1 MRLNGQNRKQ
11 TDMTDRLDDPQVYLP
26 DLFATHAR
34 HYPNKDAIL
43 CGDRRQ
49 SWGGFV
55 SNINRVANHL
65 IAAGIGKGDRV
76 AVLMGNSPEMLECLF
91 GAVRAGACVVP
102 LSGLLTQEQLES
114 LLTDCD
120 AVAAFVSEEFRDK
133 VAPLKAGLSGIHT
146 WVSFGFQQQGW
157 TSLAAIHAEV
167 PDTMPDVRHA
177 LTDAFNIIYSSGTT
191 GLPKG
196 IVQTHRARLHWAFS
210 NAVEMGFSSSSR
222 ALTTTPLYSNG
233 TWLMMLPI
241 LFAGGTLHVMP
252 AFDAAAFLET
262 VEREKITHTFMVPA
276 QYLMVLERPELDRAD
291 LSSLRTV
298 LSAGSPL
305 RRDTK
310 REVISRISPGL
321 FELYGYSEGFASML
335 KPHQHEEK
343 FDTVGTPVL
352 GFEVRILDDDGNE
365 MPPGEPG
372 EIAGYGAGIMLE
384 YNKRE
389 AQTAELIWRDERG
402 RTFIRSGDIG
412 VMDEDGFLRIV
423 DRKKD
428 MIISGGF
435 NVFPT
440 DVEAI
445 VGTHPDVMDV
455 TVIGVPH
462 PKWGESCLALVIPAS
477 GAVADPDQIMAWAN
491 ERLAKT
497 QRLVGVELRKE
508 FPRNA
513 LGKVLKKELRAP
525 YWSEVAS

>member
-1 MRLNGQNRKQ
+1 MT
-11 TDMTDRLDDPQVYLP
+11 TDTLDDPQVYLP

-34 HYPNKDAIL
+34 HYPHKDAVL
-43 CGDRRQ
+43 CGDQRR
-49 SWGGFV
+49 SWGDFV
-55 SNINRVANHL
+55 GNINRVANHL
-65 IAAGIGKGDRV
+65 IASGLRKGDRV
-76 AVLMGNSPEMLECLF
+76 AVMMGNSVEMLECLF
-91 GAVRAGACVVP
+91 GVVRAGGCVVP
-102 LSGLLTQEQLES
+102 LSGLLTADQLES
-114 LLTDCD
+114 LLRDCD
-120 AVAAFVSEEFRDK
+120 AVAAFVSDDFQDRTGPLHANLPEIKTWIAHGFDAEGWGS
-133 VAPLKAGLSGIHT
+133 VAGI
-146 WVSFGFQQQGW
+146 FA
-157 TSLAAIHAEV
+157 TS
-167 PDTMPDVRHA
+167 PDSMPDVRHA
-177 LTDAFNIIYSSGTT
+177 LTDPFNIIYSSGTT

-210 NAVEMGFSSSSR
+210 NAVEMGFGSDSR

-233 TWLMMLPI
+233 TWLMMLPV

-252 AFDAAAFLET
+252 AFDAGAFLTKVAE
-262 VEREKITHTFMVPA
+262 ERITHTFMVPA
-276 QYLMVLERPELDRAD
+276 QYLMVLERPELDDAD

-310 REVISRISPGL
+310 RQIIERISPGL
-321 FELYGYSEGFASML
+321 YELYGFSEGFASML
-335 KPHQHEEK
+335 KPHQHAEK

-365 MPPGEPG
+365 LPPGQPG
-372 EIAGYGAGIMLE
+372 EIAGYGAGIMAE
-384 YNKRE
+384 YNKRD

-402 RTFIRSGDIG
+402 RTFIRSGDVG
-412 VMDEDGFLRIV
+412 VMDEDGFLKIV

-445 VGTHPDVMDV
+445 VGQHPDVMDV

-462 PKWGESCLALVIPAS
+462 PKWGESCLALVIPSS
-477 GAVADPDQIMAWAN
+477 GAQADPDAIMTWAN

-497 QRLVGVELRKE
+497 QRLVGIELREE

-513 LGKVLKKELRAP
+513 LGKVIKKDLRAP
-525 YWSEVAS
+525 YWENTDV

>member
-1 MRLNGQNRKQ
+1 
-11 TDMTDRLDDPQVYLP
+11 MTDRLDDPQVYLP

-34 HYPNKDAIL
+34 HYRTKDALI
-43 CGDRRQ
+43 CGEARR
-49 SWGGFV
+49 SWGAFCA
-55 SNINRVANHL
+55 NINKVANFL
-65 IAAGIGKGDRV
+65 IGAGIKKGDRV
-76 AVLMGNSPEMLECLF
+76 AVLMGNSIEMLECLF

-102 LSGLLTQEQLES
+102 LSGLLTAEQLES
-114 LLTDCD
+114 LLSDCD
-120 AVAAFVSEEFRDK
+120 AVAAFVSDDFRER
-133 VAPLKAGLSGIHT
+133 VAPLKEALPAIGT
-146 WVSFGFQQQGW
+146 WVSFGFEDEGW
-157 TSLAAIHAEV
+157 GSVADIMAHGSDA
-167 PDTMPDVRHA
+167 MPDIRHA
-177 LTDAFNIIYSSGTT
+177 LTDPFNIIYSSGTT

-210 NAVEMGFSSSSR
+210 NAVEMGFSSDSR

-252 AFDAAAFLET
+252 SFDAGEFLAT
-262 VEREKITHTFMVPA
+262 VPRARITHTFMVPA
-276 QYLMVLERPELDRAD
+276 QYLMVLERPELDQTD

-310 REVISRISPGL
+310 RKVMERISPGL
-321 FELYGYSEGFASML
+321 YELYGFSEGFASLL
-335 KPHQHEEK
+335 KPHQHDEK

-352 GFEVRILDDDGNE
+352 GFEVRILDNDGNE
-365 MPPGEPG
+365 VPPGTPG
-372 EIAGYGAGIMLE
+372 EIAGYGAGIMRE
-384 YNKRE
+384 YNKRD

-402 RTFIRSGDIG
+402 RTFIRSGDVG

-445 VGTHPDVMDV
+445 VGQHPDVMDV

-462 PKWGESCLALVIPAS
+462 EKWGESCLALVIPAS
-477 GAVADPDQIMAWAN
+477 GASARPEDIRDWAN
-491 ERLAKT
+491 ARLAKT
-497 QRLVGVELRKE
+497 QRLVGLEFRDA

-513 LGKVLKKELRAP
+513 LGKVIKKDLRAP
-525 YWSEVAS
+525 YWKDAAT